1 LRFSNTLSRPFWGGF
16 FVREISLKTHKFNRF
31 SSPFLSEV
39 TASIL
44 FPLDNQD
51 EGLYILIV
59 KRRGF
64 MEQKTGEM
72 VQGTLEM
79 LILKTL
85 ALEPMHGYGV
95 ALRIE
100 QVSQGVFR
108 VNPGSLLPALAR
120 MERAGRVKSEW
131 RSTENNR
138 RAKYYLLT
146 KAGRKA
152 LLHETESWGRQTAAI
167 SRILE
172 A

>member
-1 LRFSNTLSRPFWGGF
+1 MGQGD
-16 FVREISLKTHKFNRF
+16 V
-31 SSPFLSEV
+31 
-39 TASIL
+39 
-44 FPLDNQD
+44 
-51 EGLYILIV
+51 
-59 KRRGF
+59 
-64 MEQKTGEM
+64 

-100 QVSQGVFR
+100 QVSRGVFR

-131 RSTENNR
+131 RATENNR
-138 RAKYYLLT
+138 RAKYYALT
-146 KAGRKA
+146 AGGRKA
-152 LLHETESWGRQTAAI
+152 LCAEEKTWNRQTAAI
-167 SRILE
+167 ARIME

>member
-1 LRFSNTLSRPFWGGF
+1 MG
-16 FVREISLKTHKFNRF
+16 
-31 SSPFLSEV
+31 
-39 TASIL
+39 
-44 FPLDNQD
+44 
-51 EGLYILIV
+51 
-59 KRRGF
+59 
-64 MEQKTGEM
+64 QKPGEM

-100 QVSQGVFR
+100 QVSAGVFR

-120 MERAGRVKSEW
+120 MERAGHVKSEW

-138 RAKYYLLT
+138 RAKYYGLT
-146 KAGRKA
+146 AAGRRA
-152 LLHETESWGRQTAAI
+152 LKDETASWSRQTAAI
-167 SRILE
+167 AKILE

>member
-1 LRFSNTLSRPFWGGF
+1 MG
-16 FVREISLKTHKFNRF
+16 
-31 SSPFLSEV
+31 
-39 TASIL
+39 
-44 FPLDNQD
+44 
-51 EGLYILIV
+51 
-59 KRRGF
+59 
-64 MEQKTGEM
+64 QKPGEM

-100 QVSQGVFR
+100 QVSEGVFR

-146 KAGRKA
+146 AGGRKA
-152 LLHETESWGRQTAAI
+152 LQDKTEAWGRQTAAI

>member
-1 LRFSNTLSRPFWGGF
+1 MPATADEAGQR
-16 FVREISLKTHKFNRF
+16 ISK
-31 SSPFLSEV
+31 SS
-39 TASIL
+39 
-44 FPLDNQD
+44 D
-51 EGLYILIV
+51 LI
-59 KRRGF
+59 
-64 MEQKTGEM
+64 
-72 VQGTLEM
+72 QGTLEM

-100 QVSQGVFR
+100 QISNGVFR
-108 VNPGSLLPALAR
+108 VNPGSLLPALSR

-131 RSTENNR
+131 RASENNR

-146 KAGRKA
+146 ANGRKA
-152 LLHETESWGRQTAAI
+152 LTAETEQWQRQILAI

>member
-1 LRFSNTLSRPFWGGF
+1 MNCNFVGNPFALSTHPVSSHLAGGPLWLSP
-16 FVREISLKTHKFNRF
+16 SLLLTIEMNMYY
-31 SSPFLSEV
+31 
-39 TASIL
+39 
-44 FPLDNQD
+44 PL
-51 EGLYILIV
+51 II
-59 KRRGF
+59 KRRLPMGP
-64 MEQKTGEM
+64 KPGEM

-100 QVSQGVFR
+100 QVSGGVFR

-138 RAKYYLLT
+138 RAKYYMLT
-146 KAGRKA
+146 AGGRKA
-152 LLHETESWGRQTAAI
+152 LKSETESWGRQTAAI
-167 SRILE
+167 SKILE

>member
-1 LRFSNTLSRPFWGGF
+1 LPAKADEAMQHLSKP
-16 FVREISLKTHKFNRF
+16 SDL
-31 SSPFLSEV
+31 
-39 TASIL
+39 
-44 FPLDNQD
+44 
-51 EGLYILIV
+51 
-59 KRRGF
+59 
-64 MEQKTGEM
+64 

-100 QVSQGVFR
+100 QTSNGVFHI
-108 VNPGSLLPALAR
+108 NPGSLLPALSR
-120 MERAGRVKSEW
+120 LERAGRVKSEW
-131 RSTENNR
+131 RATENNR

-146 KAGRKA
+146 ANGRKA
-152 LLHETESWGRQTAAI
+152 LTTEKEQWQRQMLAI